1 MFLYNCLMLFR
12 IHRMKEAARES
23 FRWAAHTGGL
33 AVVKPKDY
41 ELAGEIEGANV
52 YDAWSILRRSDAAF
66 QTGDILE
73 DQTGEGEAGQ
83 LWVAKYIGF
92 EKAQWWVAEVKTTG
106 TPQPEPAPGGI
117 DRIGSGPAE
126 ASATL

>member
-33 AVVKPKDY
+33 AIVKPKDY
-41 ELAGEIEGANV
+41 EVAGDVESANA
-52 YDAWSILRRSDAAF
+52 YGAWSALRQSATPF
-66 QTGDILE
+66 ETGDMLE
-73 DQTGEGEAGQ
+73 DEAGQ

-92 EKAQWWVAEVKTTG
+92 EKAQWWVAEVKAAA
-106 TPQPEPAPGGI
+106 TPQTETISAGIERVDSTAVPAVT
-117 DRIGSGPAE
+117 R
-126 ASATL
+126 

>member
-1 MFLYNCLMLFR
+1 MFLYNCLMLYR

-33 AVVKPKDY
+33 AIVKPKDY
-41 ELAGEIEGANV
+41 EVAGDVEGPTV
-52 YDAWSILRRSDAAF
+52 YGAWSTLRQGGTPL

-73 DQTGEGEAGQ
+73 DDAGK

-92 EKAQWWVAEVKTTG
+92 ESAQWWTAEAKTTDP
-106 TPQPEPAPGGI
+106 PQPE
-117 DRIGSGPAE
+117 S
-126 ASATL
+126 ASPEVEHTSSLSPVASSLTQGQ